1 MKFNRKI
8 GDFSGRRYAV
18 DGRELTEEEWAAYA
32 PTVLTGEADEV
43 KLKEYFKDPNW
54 IAPKGNLA

>member
-8 GDFSGRRYAV
+8 GDYSGARYAV
-18 DGRELTEEEWAAYA
+18 DGRKLTEQEWAAYA
-32 PTVLTGEADEV
+32 PSVLPTAADDV
-43 KLKEYFKDPNW
+43 VLKEYFKNPNW

>member
-8 GDFSGRRYAV
+8 GDYGGQRHAV
-18 DGRELTEEEWAAYA
+18 DGRKLSEEEWQAYA
-32 PTVLTGEADEV
+32 PTVLPTEADEV

>member
-1 MKFNRKI
+1 MR
-8 GDFSGRRYAV
+8 V

-32 PTVLTGEADEV
+32 PTVLPTEADEA

-54 IAPKGNLA
+54 IAPKGKLA

>member
-8 GDFSGRRYAV
+8 GDYAGQRYGV
-18 DGRELTEEEWAAYA
+18 DGLRLTEEEWMAYA
-32 PTVLTGEADEV
+32 PTVLPTEADEA

-54 IAPKGNLA
+54 IAPKGKLS